1 MTKASINKKLD
12 EKKYLTNRYYP
23 CYNKN
28 VERKTRQQIGG
39 NKMEM
44 GMTLFEVIKMV
55 AREHGYN
62 EQDIEEDQFLDDIEK
77 EILDNCGDL
86 STVEEA
92 IEQVEAFFE

>member
-1 MTKASINKKLD
+1 
-12 EKKYLTNRYYP
+12 
-23 CYNKN
+23 
-28 VERKTRQQIGG
+28 
-39 NKMEM
+39 MEM

-77 EILDNCGDL
+77 EILDNCGDM

>member
-1 MTKASINKKLD
+1 
-12 EKKYLTNRYYP
+12 
-23 CYNKN
+23 
-28 VERKTRQQIGG
+28 
-39 NKMEM
+39 MEM

-86 STVEEA
+86 GTVEEA